1 MAVRRAKGK
10 KSVAISDRSGFKV
23 PYRSLKTTWDGLR
36 VEPEEYEPKHPQLT
50 PARNVVDATALFD
63 PRPDNDPEN
72 VEIKYGFTFDPFADR
87 SSRPPVG
94 IPAFGSIGHINVAFD
109 SNASVT
115 GLAGTTALGAFSLF
129 ISLDALVTGVAGTGA
144 IGSLG
149 TDVDETII
157 PTGVAGTGAI
167 GTITRGGW
175 TNVEDS
181 QTPNW
186 IDIDT
191 AA

>member
-1 MAVRRAKGK
+1 MITGVSGTGAIGTAVPAY
-10 KSVAISDRSGFKV
+10 DRDV
-23 PYRSLKTTWDGLR
+23 
-36 VEPEEYEPKHPQLT
+36 
-50 PARNVVDATALFD
+50 
-63 PRPDNDPEN
+63 
-72 VEIKYGFTFDPFADR
+72 
-87 SSRPPVG
+87 
-94 IPAFGSIGHINVAFD
+94 
-109 SNASVT
+109 SVT
-115 GLAGTTALGAFSLF
+115 GVVGTSAIGSDGATVIPAVAGVS
-129 ISLDALVTGVAGTGA
+129 GTGA